1 MSIEEEKQKL
11 KNSLRYEKNSYSWA
25 GFTMKEMDEMLN
37 AAASLAAMCSLDL
50 NTIEGGGKP
59 MIKRIKCRISESS
72 ESKKK
77 LKNIPRGETFSR
89 FGHEWIVLEHDN
101 TNRTLVLLNDII
113 GKMPFDKNNCNNWAK
128 STLRKYLNGEFLKEM
143 CLGEMC
149 VGLTLENLG
158 FFSFKT
164 DLTSDDG
171 LKDYGEFRDVV
182 SLLTCDL
189 YRKHRDILEPI
200 DKYWWLAT
208 PYSPVS
214 ANNGYV
220 CYVNMSGSLSSSGA
234 CSWNGG
240 VRPLCCLSSDVLVNG
255 QGFSNA

>member
-1 MSIEEEKQKL
+1 MVKH
-11 KNSLRYEKNSYSWA
+11 
-25 GFTMKEMDEMLN
+25 
-37 AAASLAAMCSLDL
+37 
-50 NTIEGGGKP
+50 
-59 MIKRIKCRISESS
+59 IKCRILEAS

-77 LKNIPRGETFSR
+77 LKDIPRGQMFEHCGR
-89 FGHEWIVLEHDN
+89 EWIVLEHDN
-101 TNRTLVLLNDII
+101 NNHTLVLSNDII

-128 STLRKYLNGEFLKEM
+128 STLRKYLNGKFLMKM
-143 CLGEMC
+143 CGGMC
-149 VGLTLENLG
+149 AGLTLENLG
-158 FFSFKT
+158 FSSFKT

-208 PYSPVS
+208 PYSPIS
-214 ANNGYV
+214 ANGGYV
-220 CYVNMSGSLSSSGA
+220 CYVNTSGSLSGSSA

-240 VRPLCCLSSDVLVNG
+240 VRPICYLSSDVLVETIKENSNG
-255 QGFSNA
+255 